1 MPKILKQKYS
11 NVVQLVWYLFM
22 ESEMA
27 IKKAVTA
34 YKETEKEYIKGIETP
49 HGRILILYETIIT
62 NIDKLNKRHPKT
74 DFVSFGKCINALKI
88 LSSSL
93 DVKKGEDLAK
103 NLEDL
108 YGYCADKLREYLEDK
123 NEQKIVE
130 VKNIISGLL
139 EAWEQIR
146 K

>member
-27 IKKAVTA
+27 IKKAATA

-93 DVKKGEDLAK
+93 DLKKGEDLAK

-139 EAWEQIR
+139 EAWEQIPE
-146 K
+146 

>member
-11 NVVQLVWYLFM
+11 DVVQLLRYLFM

-146 K
+146 E

>member
-1 MPKILKQKYS
+1 
-11 NVVQLVWYLFM
+11 
-22 ESEMA
+22 MA
-27 IKKAVTA
+27 IKKAVTT

-62 NIDKLNKRHPKT
+62 NIDRLNKQHPKT

-93 DVKKGEDLAK
+93 DSEKGQELAK
-103 NLEDL
+103 NLSDL

-123 NEQKIVE
+123 NQEKIVE
-130 VKNIISGLL
+130 VKNIISGLQ

-146 K
+146 D

>member
-1 MPKILKQKYS
+1 
-11 NVVQLVWYLFM
+11 
-22 ESEMA
+22 MA
-27 IKKAVTA
+27 IKKAVTT

-62 NIDKLNKRHPKT
+62 NIDRLNKQHPKT

-93 DVKKGEDLAK
+93 DSEKGQELAK
-103 NLEDL
+103 NLSDL
-108 YGYCADKLREYLEDK
+108 YGYCAGKLREYLEDK
-123 NEQKIVE
+123 NQEKIVE
-130 VKNIISGLL
+130 VKNIISGLQ

-146 K
+146 D